1 MSRADV
7 TGRRLCAAI
16 VLAAAAAAACRDAP
30 LSPQRPVR
38 MALYSD
44 LQGLD
49 PHVTLQYQTLSM
61 LSNVYEGLTQLDGS
75 MAVQPALAASWDNPD
90 DVTWR
95 FHLRPRVRFHDGR
108 PLRAADVVYSLERA
122 RRHPHTRLGN
132 LLVAV
137 REVRELDELTV
148 EVKTERFHAVLLN
161 KLAMP
166 LVMPEGSGEEPETA
180 IGTGPYRVSSYRP
193 GEGLALEAFPD
204 YWGGAPPVPHAEVS
218 FVGDGEVRAA
228 RLLAGEIDLAQELAP
243 GRIAAVGS
251 TAGLRVEVENGF
263 VVVYLET
270 LLSAP
275 PFADRRVR
283 EAISLAIDRAAVVRE
298 MAAGYGV
305 PAGQFVA
312 REVFGFDP
320 ALEAPPRD
328 LARARALLAEAG
340 YADGFSAPL
349 EFREGRAVTELGRQL
364 AEIGVRIEPRPQ
376 VWRDLYPRMLRGEV
390 PFFLG
395 GMVAFS
401 GDASSILDMKFHS
414 VDAQRGYGE
423 FNGNRYAN
431 PALDQCIEASSAV
444 ADVARR
450 RGLLQECQRLAV
462 ADYAAI
468 PLYAA
473 QDVYGVR
480 SGLEW
485 SPRIDGK
492 LLVAEMAWRPEAPAP
507 AER

>member
-1 MSRADV
+1 V
-7 TGRRLCAAI
+7 
-16 VLAAAAAAACRDAP
+16 
-30 LSPQRPVR
+30 
-38 MALYSD
+38 ALYSD

-61 LSNVYEGLTQLDGS
+61 LSNVYEGLTQLDRN

-95 FHLRPRVRFHDGR
+95 FHLRPGVSFHDGR

-122 RRHPHTRLGN
+122 RRHPNTRLGN

-137 REVRELDELTV
+137 RDVRELDELTV

-166 LVMPEGSGEEPETA
+166 LVMPAGSGDAPQAA

-193 GEGLALEAFPD
+193 GEGLALEAFAD
-204 YWGGAPPVPHAEVS
+204 YWGGAPSVPRAEVS
-218 FVGDGEVRAA
+218 FVGDGEQRAS

-243 GRIAAVGS
+243 DRIDAVRS
-251 TAGLRVEVENGF
+251 TSGLRVEVENGF

-270 LLSAP
+270 LLSQP
-275 PFADRRVR
+275 PFSDRRVR
-283 EAISLAIDRAAVVRE
+283 EAISLALDRAALVRN

-328 LARARALLAEAG
+328 LPRARELLAEAG
-340 YADGFSAPL
+340 YAEGFSMSM
-349 EFREGRAVTELGRQL
+349 EFREGRTVGELQRQL
-364 AEIGVRIEPRPQ
+364 AELGVRIEPLPQ
-376 VWRDLYPRMLRGEV
+376 VWRDLYPRMQRGEV

-414 VDAQRGYGE
+414 VDPQRGYGE
-423 FNGNRYAN
+423 FNGNRYLN
-431 PALDQCIEASSAV
+431 PALDQCIEASGAV

-468 PLYAA
+468 PLYAS
-473 QDVYGVR
+473 QDVYGLR
-480 SGLEW
+480 AGLEW
-485 SPRIDGK
+485 TPRIDGK
-492 LLVAEMAWRPEAPAP
+492 LLIAEMAWRPEAAP
-507 AER
+507 PPER